1 MMTKK
6 INRVVAYVLLL
17 VAVLLIIYSNSRIRQ
32 ENKRLK
38 DNQTA
43 LMKRIQEQTLKDGT
57 HKVEIERLTLTKDE
71 LEEYNSVLSD
81 ELKQLKI
88 KYKRLQQY
96 QQTSIVGEYRI
107 DTVEIIKEVAIAN
120 DTVIHLRYA
129 DDYISIYGETDRER
143 LYNMAI
149 TTYDTITTLVSKEYR
164 KRFLFFRW
172 RPYYKITI
180 HNKNPYSRINNAEY
194 VEVK

>member
-17 VAVLLIIYSNSRIRQ
+17 VVFCLIVYSNSRIRQ

-43 LMKRIQEQTLKDGT
+43 LMSKMQEQTLKDGT
-57 HKVEIERLTLTKDE
+57 QKVEIERLTLTKDE
-71 LEEYNSVLSD
+71 LEQYKGALTD

-107 DTVEIIKEVAIAN
+107 DTIEVIRELMIDRDTINRIAYN
-120 DTVIHLRYA
+120 NN
-129 DDYISIYGETDRER
+129 YIVFTAEVQDRG
-143 LYNMAI
+143 LNNVDI

-164 KRFLFFRW
+164 KRFLFFKW
-172 RPYYKITI
+172 RPYYKVTL
-180 HNKNPYSRINNAEY
+180 HNKNPYSRISNTEF

>member
-1 MMTKK
+1 MSKM
-6 INRVVAYVLLL
+6 
-17 VAVLLIIYSNSRIRQ
+17 Q
-32 ENKRLK
+32 ER
-38 DNQTA
+38 
-43 LMKRIQEQTLKDGT
+43 TLKDGT
-57 HKVEIERLTLTKDE
+57 QKVEIERLTLTKDE

-172 RPYYKITI
+172 RPYYKVTI
-180 HNKNPYSRINNAEY
+180 HNKNPYSKITNAEY
-194 VEVK
+194 VEIK